1 MSRSRKWFATLA
13 WTIEFDERA
22 KRDLAKLDKPVQKR
36 IRRYLQ
42 DRIAPA
48 VDPKSFGHGLT
59 RNLSNLWRFRVGD
72 HRILCNIEFDRLI
85 VLVVAVGHRS
95 TVYD

>member
-1 MSRSRKWFATLA
+1 MA

-22 KRDLAKLDKPVQKR
+22 KRDLSKLDKPIQKR

-42 DRIAPA
+42 DRIATA
-48 VDPKSFGHGLT
+48 NDPKSFGHGLT
-59 RNLSNLWRFRVGD
+59 HDLSGLWRFRVGD
-72 HRILCNIEFDRLI
+72 YRILCNIEDDRLI

-95 TVYD
+95 VVYD

>member
-1 MSRSRKWFATLA
+1 LA

-22 KRDLAKLDKPVQKR
+22 KRDLSKLDKPIQKR

-42 DRIAPA
+42 DRIATA
-48 VDPKSFGHGLT
+48 NDPKSFGHGLT
-59 RNLSNLWRFRVGD
+59 HDLSGLWRFRVGD
-72 HRILCNIEFDRLI
+72 YRILCNIEDDRLI

-95 TVYD
+95 VVYD